1 LFGELD
7 LLGLVEELDDVRCS
21 LDRSGSNARMIVVAR
36 NLPDWSISTCEQILL
51 RDVDFDPRA
60 ALGDDPRLMQLL
72 FAGLHFDFEVD
83 ARGTVE
89 LRHDDALGTVHDEL
103 AAAEHDRDVAE
114 VDVLFDRLLLLEA
127 HADLQTH
134 RVGALQ
140 RGGSPTR

>member
-1 LFGELD
+1 
-7 LLGLVEELDDVRCS
+7 
-21 LDRSGSNARMIVVAR
+21 
-36 NLPDWSISTCEQILL
+36 
-51 RDVDFDPRA
+51 
-60 ALGDDPRLMQLL
+60 MQLL

-140 RGGSPTR
+140 EAALRLGELRLREFVTEVDELRGLVEGFDREGFPDHGFETGSPHVPTTARRPAGTPRTT